1 MASELYLPVLQNQ
14 RMQKSLS
21 AELSVKVLELW
32 ILFIFMI
39 PVAYVILSLPILL
52 TYKKGAGNKYEP
64 LFFVFKFLIYFRMY
78 SSTVLAKAKF

>member
-1 MASELYLPVLQNQ
+1 
-14 RMQKSLS
+14 MQKSLS

-64 LFFVFKFLIYFRMY
+64 LFFVFKCLIYFRIY

>member
-64 LFFVFKFLIYFRMY
+64 LFFVFKFLIYFRIY